1 MKKRIILT
9 VLAGMF
15 SVLAY
20 SQTPANDPHW
30 QFVWGDEFD
39 FFNSNIWHKGTDPH
53 SQNDTVT
60 SRPEN
65 VFVSN
70 GNLVLRLL
78 KEDYIHNGRLYHYTN
93 GVVINYNPGM
103 QFGYIEA
110 SMKLPHGRG
119 LWPSFWTWKLHPNA
133 SNEAEIDIFE
143 MKGERP
149 SNSIT
154 TNLHTCFPDRDLYPK
169 PQIDPNCIEDYYLKI
184 DLSNFSYT
192 SWNTYAIEWTP
203 TKFIWYVNGIVV
215 RNSLNPGIIDPVRII
230 MGTGLDKEVKNLT
243 TSFPADMLVDY
254 VRVYRLKCDKST
266 VVTQIPNFNT
276 YNYAVKKSISL
287 SSTTTIPQNSH
298 ISLRA
303 TDFIELKDGFVVP
316 LGAELYLD
324 TSPCEMSKT
333 IKQLSPNE

>member
-1 MKKRIILT
+1 MNRTFILAMCC
-9 VLAGMF
+9 LLMHNNAFM
-15 SVLAY
+15 
-20 SQTPANDPHW
+20 QTPANDPHW
-30 QFVWGDEFD
+30 QFAWGDEFD
-39 FFNSNIWHKGTDPH
+39 FFNSNIWSKGTDPH
-53 SQNDTVT
+53 TQDDTVV

-78 KEDYIHNGRLYHYTN
+78 KENYIHNGRLYHYTN

-119 LWPSFWTWKLHPNA
+119 LWPSFWAWKLHPNA

-149 SNSIT
+149 SNSMT
-154 TNLHTCFPDRDLYPK
+154 TNLHTCFK
-169 PQIDPNCIEDYYLKI
+169 ESNPNCIENYYQKI
-184 DLSNFSYT
+184 DLSNFDYT
-192 SWNTYAIEWTP
+192 NWNTYAIEWTP

-215 RNSLNPGIIDPVRII
+215 RNSPNPGIIDPVRII
-230 MGTGLDKEVKNLT
+230 MGTGLDKNVENLT

-266 VVTQIPNFNT
+266 VVTQISNFNT